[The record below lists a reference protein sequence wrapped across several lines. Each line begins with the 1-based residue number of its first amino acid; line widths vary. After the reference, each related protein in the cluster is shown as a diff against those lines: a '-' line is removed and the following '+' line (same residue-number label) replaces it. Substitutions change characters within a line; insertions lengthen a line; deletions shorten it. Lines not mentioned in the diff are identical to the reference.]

1 MRRLGKKVLKS
12 LYIDQWLSVY
22 EIGKLLGCNASTVT
36 RTLNAYRISMHAS
49 KIKGM
54 SYASIYDLYVSRQW
68 STMRIAD
75 YFGCNDETVRQALLR
90 NNINLRS
97 RSEAGK
103 IKLVSKEE
111 KIRLKTHFSKLNLNV
126 VGKGHPAWKGGR
138 YTDKNGYVVVRRD
151 KKNVREH
158 RWIMEQHLGYKLNE
172 WDEVHHVNGV
182 KTDNRLENLE
192 VIPNEH
198 KHRDWIRRDK
208 AS

>member
-1 MRRLGKKVLKS
+1 MPRRRISGLDKDNLHR
-12 LYIDQWLSVY
+12 LYIDERLSTVKIANLLRCNPQTVTNNLVRAGISMRSKS
-22 EIGKLLGCNASTVT
+22 EALKGRTVSPTTRAKLLRALEKT
-36 RTLNAYRISMHAS
+36 R
-49 KIKGM
+49 
-54 SYASIYDLYVSRQW
+54 
-68 STMRIAD
+68 
-75 YFGCNDETVRQALLR
+75 
-90 NNINLRS
+90 
-97 RSEAGK
+97 
-103 IKLVSKEE
+103 
-111 KIRLKTHFSKLNLNV
+111 
-126 VGKGHPAWKGGR
+126 GKGENHPAWKGGR

-198 KHRDWIRRDK
+198 KHRDWVRRDK